1 MPQTGVSLP
10 ASCGDTHSCGSV
22 CWSAITAPAAPSP
35 TSSSATPTHFESLL
49 RTSVGSAR
57 MPPSLPTWPT
67 SRKQVRHHQDSKLRR
82 VKEKELERD
91 GALRHFLVPSATV
104 YKTEGFAQRDFSEAP
119 KFTQPLVDC
128 TTVIGYDTQLFCCVR
143 ASPKVSGEVCAW
155 LCYFLPAEE
164 HSNQNMYS
172 CHLHSPLGR
181 NTQGTGVQ
189 DRLMGII
196 FPVCLLVFVPHT

>member
-1 MPQTGVSLP
+1 M
-10 ASCGDTHSCGSV
+10 
-22 CWSAITAPAAPSP
+22 
-35 TSSSATPTHFESLL
+35 
-49 RTSVGSAR
+49 
-57 MPPSLPTWPT
+57 
-67 SRKQVRHHQDSKLRR
+67 RR

-155 LCYFLPAEE
+155 LGCVAF
-164 HSNQNMYS
+164 
-172 CHLHSPLGR
+172 
-181 NTQGTGVQ
+181 
-189 DRLMGII
+189 
-196 FPVCLLVFVPHT
+196 CLLRNILTKTFIPVIFTAH